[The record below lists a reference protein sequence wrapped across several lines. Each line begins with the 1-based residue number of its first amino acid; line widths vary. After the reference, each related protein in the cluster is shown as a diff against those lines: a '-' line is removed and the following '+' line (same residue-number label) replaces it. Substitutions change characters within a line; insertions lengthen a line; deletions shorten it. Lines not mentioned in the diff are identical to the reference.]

1 MSIIIS
7 HKKSYGKD
15 LRTCIVSGA
24 VLSLAKAD
32 QAGCWTSRRGAPLAM
47 PTVMRHEQVL
57 YSRIVCLLCDSET
70 LGGKGAQPAG
80 GLCLSETKMRK

>member
-47 PTVMRHEQVL
+47 PTVMRHEQVFCIQEL
-57 YSRIVCLLCDSET
+57 SVCCATVRL
-70 LGGKGAQPAG
+70 
-80 GLCLSETKMRK
+80 